1 MRKYTKTD
9 EKAKVL
15 SPDAHKSAQAA
26 LHKRGKTSAGE
37 LTDSEREKFSHDL
50 NQQQ

>member
-1 MRKYTKTD
+1 MKKYTKTD

-26 LHKRGKTSAGE
+26 LHKQGKTSAGE
-37 LTDSEREKFSHDL
+37 LTDEDKGKFSESL
-50 NQQQ
+50 RQSE

>member
-15 SPDAHKSAQAA
+15 SPEAHKSAQAA
-26 LHKRGKTSAGE
+26 LHKQGKVSASE
-37 LTDSEREKFSHDL
+37 LTDEDKGKFSESLRHAE
-50 NQQQ
+50 